1 MKIETRFE
9 IGDTVY
15 FLNDNEMAKGTAKD
29 FLVKG
34 GSDVSAG
41 FQEKYTVEF
50 FSPYWCEVVTKEFD
64 VDRLFATPQDLW
76 AALVADFSEYEK
88 EAWKDDER

>member
-15 FLNDNEMAKGTAKD
+15 FLNDNEMAKGTAKG

-34 GSDVSAG
+34 GSDVQAG
-41 FQEKYTVEF
+41 YQEKYTVEF
-50 FSPYWCEVVTKEFD
+50 FSPYWCEVVTKEFN
-64 VDRLFATPQDLW
+64 VDRLFATPQ
-76 AALVADFSEYEK
+76 ALVEGLMLNFSNK
-88 EAWKDDER
+88 EENE